1 MKNLIQISLM
11 LWLVSSAAAQAQPAQ
26 PWQKTLR
33 VFDWKDSKLQP
44 ELSGSEIFSTNGVSV
59 LKIENTNNV
68 PLEVALLRIT
78 NSSLISRADSISCEM
93 KYENVSGAGPWGNQN
108 RLQLVC
114 DMPPPVPVATRAL
127 TEVGSAILGTA
138 NWDFYD
144 FPVDR
149 NVPGNM
155 ALSSDPIQMDLKL
168 TLLGEGT
175 VYLRP
180 IKLWGLKSSGGWW
193 WSEQQGGLI
202 GGIGGSVIG
211 CLGGLLGWL
220 ASKGKGRNFVLGT
233 MKLLIVAGV
242 LLTLAGLIAALLK
255 QPYFVWYALL
265 LPGVILVL
273 VLSLNMH
280 SIRRR
285 YDELEIRR
293 MTSMDAT
300 GR

>member
-1 MKNLIQISLM
+1 MCAM
-11 LWLVSSAAAQAQPAQ
+11 LGLALSAAAQTSDEQTWRKSLPV
-26 PWQKTLR
+26 LR
-33 VFDWKDSKLQP
+33 IYEWKDLRIQQDLP
-44 ELSGSEIFSTNGVSV
+44 GSEIITTNGTAV
-59 LKIENTNNV
+59 LKIEKTNKA
-68 PLEVALLRIT
+68 PLEITLLAIT
-78 NSSLISRADSISCEM
+78 NASLIKKAYSVSCEM

-114 DMPPPVPVATRAL
+114 DMPPPVPGGDESTN
-127 TEVGSAILGTA
+127 GSGFRPILGTA